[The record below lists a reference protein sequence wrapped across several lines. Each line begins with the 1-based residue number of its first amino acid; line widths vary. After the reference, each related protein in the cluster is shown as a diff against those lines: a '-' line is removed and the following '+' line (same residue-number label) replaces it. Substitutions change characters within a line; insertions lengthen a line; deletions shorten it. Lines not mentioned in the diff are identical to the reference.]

1 MISVFTVHLYSLF
14 PKVHIFKWLRL
25 AQRKTECFIYP
36 LPQQSVCMHWYN
48 LCSPTSFEN
57 QLRNLACEFKTVKV
71 EAHVAGTHGTKEV
84 EEGGISCFQLRI

>member
-1 MISVFTVHLYSLF
+1 
-14 PKVHIFKWLRL
+14 
-25 AQRKTECFIYP
+25 
-36 LPQQSVCMHWYN
+36 MHWYN

-71 EAHVAGTHGTKEV
+71 EAHMAGTHGTKEV